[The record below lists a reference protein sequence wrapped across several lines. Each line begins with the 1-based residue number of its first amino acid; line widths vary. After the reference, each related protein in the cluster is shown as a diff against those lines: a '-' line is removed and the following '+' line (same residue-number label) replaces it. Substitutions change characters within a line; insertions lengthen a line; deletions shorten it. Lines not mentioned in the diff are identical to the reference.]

1 MTPKD
6 FTFVETPSE
15 TPQQV
20 LMIRNFADLA
30 LSGDRHARADY
41 AAAAAAAAAA
51 TQHYLDLVWARIA
64 SR

>member
-20 LMIRNFADLA
+20 LMIETFADLA
-30 LSGDRHARADY
+30 TSDDRQARADY
-41 AAAAAAAAAA
+41 AAAATT

-64 SR
+64 GR